1 MRKLKYRFTR
11 QALNQ
16 MYVSYVRPLL
26 EYSSIVWD
34 GCSEQDKTALERL
47 QNEAAR
53 IVTGLT
59 KSTSLVNLYK
69 ECGWDSLSKRRYF
82 QKMCFMYKCSNN
94 IVPDY
99 ISDIVPPLVGEVTKY
114 PLRNRHNIASMYTR
128 TEISRKSCIP
138 SSVSGWNN
146 LNNNIRE
153 SDSYV
158 SFRSTFKNEVLG
170 NAQVPSYFMKGQRR
184 LSVLHAR
191 LRNNCSDL
199 KSDLFQNHLTDSL
212 SCSCGNV
219 NENAIHYFFECE
231 NYSNPRLVM
240 FRSTR
245 KFHPLSLNTVLFGKS
260 NLSDDDN
267 FLLFQAVQQYIKDT
281 RRFN

>member
-1 MRKLKYRFTR
+1 
-11 QALNQ
+11 
-16 MYVSYVRPLL
+16 
-26 EYSSIVWD
+26 
-34 GCSEQDKTALERL
+34 
-47 QNEAAR
+47 
-53 IVTGLT
+53 
-59 KSTSLVNLYK
+59 
-69 ECGWDSLSKRRYF
+69 
-82 QKMCFMYKCSNN
+82 
-94 IVPDY
+94 
-99 ISDIVPPLVGEVTKY
+99 
-114 PLRNRHNIASMYTR
+114 MYTR
-128 TEISRKSCIP
+128 TEISHKSCIP
-138 SSVSGWNN
+138 SSVSCWNN

-158 SFRSTFKNEVLG
+158 SFRSTFKNDVLG

-260 NLSDDDN
+260 YLSDDDN

-281 RRFN
+281 RRFD